1 MTTMNVQEFSE
12 RIKCLYPKI
21 RVSTKRNWDKA
32 VAPIAHMKVVEVD
45 DEQALNY
52 LETVSYTHLTLPTT
66 PYV

>member
-12 RIKCLYPKI
+12 RIKRLYPKI
-21 RVSTKRNWDKA
+21 TESTKKNWDKA

-52 LETVSYTHLTLPTT
+52 LENAMG
-66 PYV
+66 